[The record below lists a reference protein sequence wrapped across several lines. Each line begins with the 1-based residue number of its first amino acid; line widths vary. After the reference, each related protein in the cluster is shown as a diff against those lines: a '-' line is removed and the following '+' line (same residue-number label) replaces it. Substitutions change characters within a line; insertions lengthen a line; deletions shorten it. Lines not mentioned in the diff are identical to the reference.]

1 MEKHFDITVISGK
14 KDSTVVHI
22 EVVMCKVGR
31 TALTSKGD
39 HAKGTLNLLTG
50 EGRVSENIPCK
61 CSADKQAKFITE
73 FVVKPEMLK
82 QINDSLKTVT
92 RV

>member
-14 KDSTVVHI
+14 KDSTVVYI
-22 EVVMCKVGR
+22 ETIISNSQFGQ
-31 TALTSKGD
+31 GN

-82 QINDSLKTVT
+82 QINDALKTVT